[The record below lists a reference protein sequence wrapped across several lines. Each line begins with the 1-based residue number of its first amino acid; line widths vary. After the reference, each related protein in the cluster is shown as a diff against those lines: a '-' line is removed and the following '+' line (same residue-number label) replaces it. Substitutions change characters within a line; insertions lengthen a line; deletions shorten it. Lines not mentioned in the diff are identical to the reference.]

1 MYEKL
6 FHAEI
11 SDIRL
16 SVASIVGEE
25 QSQSGVSEEKLT
37 SYQKLH
43 QHVFYEIFF
52 TTDTLSVT
60 TETEQLSYT
69 NAVVIV
75 PPWLNHFVAAERS
88 QICALYFRMEKI
100 KGKTTG
106 LYRQISALFNAG
118 ITTLPLTEDESFYS
132 AHLFD
137 SIKGK
142 LPQEQTEHLIPLLF
156 SDIFFRMI
164 PQNRLAQGS
173 AENYSRFVNTLDSFI
188 SSHYCEDIHME
199 DLARELCLC
208 SRQVS
213 RIISRE
219 YGCTFSQLVNKKRL
233 YTACMMLKHTDLPI
247 RNIAVSVGFK
257 NENYFS
263 TSFSSKYGISPT
275 QYRENNKAMP
285 FDISH
290 RNDNT

>member
-16 SVASIVGEE
+16 SVSSV
-25 QSQSGVSEEKLT
+25 VEEKQSLSSAAEENVT

-52 TTDTLSVT
+52 SPDTISVV
-60 TETEQLSYT
+60 TETEQLSYI

-75 PPWLNHFVAAERS
+75 PPWLNHYVAAES
-88 QICALYFRMEKI
+88 TPLCALYFKMEHL
-100 KGKTTG
+100 KGKASG
-106 LYRQISALFNAG
+106 LYRQISALLGAG
-118 ITTLPLTEDESFYS
+118 ITTLPLSEDESFYS
-132 AHLFD
+132 THLFD
-137 SIKGK
+137 AIKGK
-142 LPQEQTEHLIPLLF
+142 LPPEQTEHLIPLLF
-156 SDIFFRMI
+156 SGLFSRFI
-164 PQNRLAQGS
+164 PQKQPAHGS
-173 AENYSRFVNTLDSFI
+173 TENYSRFVNTLDTYI
-188 SSHYCEDIHME
+188 SSHYCEDIRLE
-199 DLARELCLC
+199 DLAKEICLS

-247 RNIAVSVGFK
+247 RNIALSVGFQ

-263 TSFSSKYGISPT
+263 TCFSGKYGVSPT

-285 FDISH
+285 FDIS
-290 RNDNT
+290 